1 MKKLLIVSFDLI
13 RQGESATSL
22 SIGSLLT
29 SLYQSDDYGQKFTVE
44 HFSINL
50 LDEAGLATRLSQL
63 KRLNFGAYDWVA
75 VSAYIWGEKWLRQFL
90 HYLRYENRYKGIIV
104 LGGYQVSYSNDEQL
118 IKDYPEADC
127 FIKGYGEVSLLR
139 LLQHT
144 LNGGAPQKIINA
156 PTQLPNLPS
165 AYLSGAVEIQHRQ
178 AMVRMEAKRGCPYK
192 CTFCAHKDNLGHKI
206 HESNLETVL
215 REIDL
220 MKEKQV
226 GKINFLDPV
235 FNMNGEYLEILRYFQ
250 KIGYKGLISLQ
261 SRPEKIAGEKGV
273 EFLNLVKD
281 LNVVLEF
288 GTQTL
293 NEEINRTI
301 RRQNNYTQIF
311 EAFKQVQQA
320 GISFEVSLIYG
331 LPNQTLDSF
340 QRDIDTLRKI
350 GVKDITAW
358 PLMLLKGTQLYT
370 QKAQFD
376 FREKSLGQF
385 DIPHVVESNTYT
397 EKDWL
402 QMHEVAVVLNPNSR
416 IF

>member
-13 RQGESATSL
+13 REGESTISL
-22 SIGSLLT
+22 SIGSLLST
-29 SLYQSDDYGQKFTVE
+29 LHQSEYYGHKFSVD

-50 LDEAGLATRLSQL
+50 LDEAGLATRLNQL
-63 KRLNFGAYDWVA
+63 HEINFGEYDWVA

-90 HYLRYENRYKGIIV
+90 QYLRYEYRYKGIVV

-118 IKDYPEADC
+118 IKDYPEADT
-127 FIKGYGEVSLLR
+127 FIKGFGEVSLLR
-139 LLQHT
+139 LIHDT
-144 LNGGAPQKIINA
+144 LSGGIPTKILNA
-156 PTQLPNLPS
+156 PVQLPNLPS
-165 AYLSGAVEIQHRQ
+165 AYLNGVIQVQ
-178 AMVRMEAKRGCPYK
+178 QNQGMVRMEAKRGCPYK

-206 HESNLETVL
+206 HQSNLETVF

-220 MKEKQV
+220 MHEKQV

-235 FNMNGEYLEILRYFQ
+235 FNMSADYLDILRYLKGIQ
-250 KIGYKGLISLQ
+250 YKGQISLQ

-273 EFLNLVKD
+273 EFLELLQD

-301 RRQNNYTQIF
+301 KRQNNYTQIF
-311 EAFKQVQQA
+311 EAFKLVQQA
-320 GISFEVSLIYG
+320 GVNFEVSLIYG
-331 LPNQTLDSF
+331 LPHQTLSSF
-340 QRDIDTLRKI
+340 QTDIDQLRGM
-350 GVKDITAW
+350 GVKEITAW

-370 QKAQFD
+370 QKEQFA
-376 FREKSLGQF
+376 FREKSLGRF
-385 DIPHVVESNTYT
+385 EIPHVVESNTYT

-402 QMHEVAVVLNPNSR
+402 QMHEIAVGLNPNSR
-416 IF
+416 VF